1 MNIGEVSKL
10 TELPAKTLRYY
21 EEIGLI
27 SPARAENGYRNF
39 SEAQVQTLRFLS
51 RARSHGFSIGE
62 CRSLIGLYE
71 DHSRKSEDVRKITLD
86 HIAAIDTKIMELQT
100 IRDTLSGLAAACS
113 GDARPDCP
121 ILKELSGRTSTAK

>member
-51 RARSHGFSIGE
+51 RARSLGFSIEE

-86 HIAAIDTKIMELQT
+86 HIAAIDKKIMELQT
-100 IRDTLSGLAAACS
+100 IRNTLSGLAAACK

-121 ILKELSGRTSTAK
+121 ILRDLSGLPSAAE